1 MHCRNPY
8 SNPPDFLA
16 LAAEYQDTSS
26 RPRTTIN
33 FRNEAAQR
41 RLTEAIMFCHFSIT
55 LRIPENRLCPPMVKS
70 HRMDH
75 RLNYILWIQEIVH
88 AHDYVFGN
96 PRRRVRG
103 IDIGTGSTAIYH
115 FLGCKLEPEWEFVA
129 TELDDISYDCASEN
143 PNTNNMQS
151 RVRLEKATGEG
162 KVAQS
167 ASEKDLAPNA
177 VCTGADI
184 EMIFADGGEEGFVGQ
199 MVEESERF
207 QTRCKWYT
215 SMLGKMSSV
224 TTVVENLRKRSIVNY
239 AITEF
244 VQGQTR
250 RWAVGWSFI
259 DMHLPDSIARIP
271 SIVAG
276 HPLYLLMPPRN
287 TLTQSFPNCSVPM
300 LADILDRNLRL
311 LEGVSA
317 TNKDPG
323 SVSNT
328 VSSSSASRTLFLEA
342 EGNTWSRSARR
353 RRRLNGSTPLENT
366 NTRTSSSSSRQP
378 ALTCSVRVIDTLP
391 RTMETS
397 LELEF

>member
-1 MHCRNPY
+1 
-8 SNPPDFLA
+8 
-16 LAAEYQDTSS
+16 
-26 RPRTTIN
+26 
-33 FRNEAAQR
+33 
-41 RLTEAIMFCHFSIT
+41 
-55 LRIPENRLCPPMVKS
+55 MVKS

-75 RLNYILWIQEIVH
+75 RLNYILWIQDIVH
-88 AHDYVFGN
+88 AHDYVFEN
-96 PRRRVRG
+96 PRRRVWG
-103 IDIGTGSTAIYH
+103 IDIGTGSTAIYP
-115 FLGCKLEPEWEFVA
+115 FPGCKLEPEWEFVA
-129 TELDDISYDCASEN
+129 TELDDISYDCASEIA
-143 PNTNNMQS
+143 NTNNMQS

-162 KVAQS
+162 SIFFTLEGNPKSNFEFTMCNPPFYTSPEEVAQS

-184 EMIFADGGEEGFVGQ
+184 EMIFGDGGEEGFVGQ
-199 MVEESERF
+199 MVDESERF

-224 TTVVENLRKRSIVNY
+224 TTIIENLRKRSIVNY

-244 VQGQTR
+244 VQGQTH

-276 HPLYLLMPPRN
+276 HPLYPLMPPHH

-300 LADILDRNLRL
+300 LADILDRKLRL
-311 LEGVSA
+311 LEGVSV
-317 TNKDPG
+317 TNRDLG

-328 VSSSSASRTLFLEA
+328 DSSSASRTLFVEA

-353 RRRLNGSTPLENT
+353 RRRLNLKYPIHE
-366 NTRTSSSSSRQP
+366 
-378 ALTCSVRVIDTLP
+378 D
-391 RTMETS
+391 
-397 LELEF
+397 